1 VSVLG
6 VERDQILRF
15 RLASQYLIERLPA
28 GSLPAAAAACGIQDT
43 PLNTAPLAFHA
54 RVADLGSAEV
64 GRALTADKS
73 LLGVWSVR
81 GAPYVLP
88 TADAAVFT
96 AGALPVDQVSFG
108 VFLGGWAAS
117 LEAAGLSVPELL
129 DAMATAAMQALDGQP
144 LLIDELRTQIAR
156 RVPALAGLSRP
167 GGAHAD
173 MPEPL
178 VRALGLL
185 GLVCIAAEPGSDPR
199 LARTDAK
206 VVRTDQWL
214 GRPLPDGDHPRAR
227 AELARRFLHCYGPS
241 TPRAFAEWTMRSV
254 ADARDAFAL
263 LDEELVGVDAAGAKA
278 WALAADADPLAD
290 PPQAGGIRLLPPQ
303 DPYLQQRD
311 RTTLLPDKTLHPTVW
326 RPVRP
331 PGVVLAAGQPVAT
344 WRSRRAGK
352 RLAVTVEP
360 FVPLATQ
367 ARASIHAEA
376 DRIAQLRDCQAAQV
390 TIGT

>member
-1 VSVLG
+1 MLR

-15 RLASQYLIERLPA
+15 RLASQHLIERLPA
-28 GSLPAAAAACGIQDT
+28 GSLLAAAAACGIQDT
-43 PLNTAPLAFHA
+43 PLNTAPSAFHA
-54 RVADLGSAEV
+54 RVAELGPAEV

-73 LLGVWSVR
+73 LLGVWSMR
-81 GAPYVLP
+81 GAPHVVP

-96 AGALPVDQVSFG
+96 AGALPVDLVSFG

-129 DAMATAAMQALDGQP
+129 DAVATAAMQALDGQP
-144 LLIDELRTQIAR
+144 LPIDELRTHIAR
-156 RVPALAGLSRP
+156 RVPALAGLERP

-185 GLVCIAAEPGSDPR
+185 GVVCIAAEPGSDPR

-206 VVRTDQWL
+206 VARTDQWL
-214 GRPLPDGDHPRAR
+214 GRPLPDGDRPLAR

-241 TPRAFAEWTMRSV
+241 TPRAFAEWTTRSV

-263 LDEELVGVDAAGAKA
+263 LDEDLVRVDAAGAKA
-278 WALAADADPLAD
+278 WALAADADRLAD

-311 RTTLLPDKTLHPTVW
+311 RTTLLPDKALHPMVW

-331 PGVVLAAGQPVAT
+331 PGVVLSAGHPVAT

-360 FVPLATQ
+360 LGPLATR
-367 ARASIHAEA
+367 ARASIRAEA